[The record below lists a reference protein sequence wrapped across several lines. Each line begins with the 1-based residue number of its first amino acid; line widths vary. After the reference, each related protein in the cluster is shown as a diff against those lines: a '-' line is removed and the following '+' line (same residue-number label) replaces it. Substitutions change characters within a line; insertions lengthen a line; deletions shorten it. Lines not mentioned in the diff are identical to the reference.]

1 MSDDIIRIIF
11 EKQTDF
17 GMFRDALYLPADHGY
32 SEEEIEAM
40 KQVRVDNWISVISN
54 PSSVIIEGNSQ
65 DYEIT
70 DG

>member
-1 MSDDIIRIIF
+1 MSDDSIRIIF

-17 GMFRDALYLPADHGY
+17 GMFRDALYLPVDHGY

-40 KQVRVDNWISVISN
+40 KQARVDNWIAIVSN
-54 PSSVIIEGNSQ
+54 PPQEPEVL
-65 DYEIT
+65 

>member
-1 MSDDIIRIIF
+1 MSDNTIRIIF

-17 GMFRDALYLPADHGY
+17 GMFRDALYLPVDHGY

-40 KQVRVDNWISVISN
+40 KQARVDNWIAIVSN
-54 PSSVIIEGNSQ
+54 PPQEPEVL
-65 DYEIT
+65 